1 MSYLKHFGVGNFK
14 VFNEKTNF
22 EFAPVTIL
30 TGKNNSGKSSLIK
43 ALLLFIKNQSV
54 RKKIDNPGDT
64 LQFDFPELKLG
75 SPDEIYNFENKGK
88 SITFSFSIN
97 NEILPKGLLYLFYQ
111 VDQNDDLLKLTFFS
125 LENDGRIVVSFLND
139 FLIDSFNGEKS
150 LNIDTEYFI
159 ERLKEIIR
167 DNPDLEKKELGKKI
181 KLDDPINEL
190 LNRDK
195 GNDHLRDLLDF
206 LGSEKSILGSKVK
219 NDNIPP
225 ELIKKE
231 YRYLIGETFEL
242 DNADVEKL
250 QSRFLKSLKEG
261 VFIKNFNYSSSVQVQ
276 AAFSSSLSSFNLEK
290 KINEIF
296 EEDEILKLKYRQQM
310 LDIRMVKFDI
320 NFHPL
325 FDYIQKFVSSTLS
338 DTITSWGDVPYLPS
352 MRAKNERLYIVSQ
365 EGYSIQEFDKK
376 TFENIDFKNDKI
388 NQFYLDAL
396 KDFEIGEK
404 IDIKTYQRNSTEITI
419 IRDGKRMLLSDL
431 GFGYAQLLPI
441 ILRILVTA
449 SKTSLNWMCKKE
461 DSSYSKILIEE
472 PESNLHPDFQAK
484 LADLFVKASNLF
496 CIQFII
502 ETHSEYLIRRLQYL
516 TARKDIKPDDISIYY
531 FNNPNNIP
539 KGEKQISKIEI
550 RPDGI
555 LKQDFGSGFY
565 DQAANSTYDL
575 FRLIGTN

>member
-14 VFNEKTNF
+14 VFNELTNF

-43 ALLLFIKNQSV
+43 ALLLFIKNQSFGKLI
-54 RKKIDNPGDT
+54 RNQEDT
-64 LQFDFPELKLG
+64 LEFDFPELKLG
-75 SPDEIYNFENKGK
+75 SPNEIYNFKNRGK

-97 NEILPKGLLYLFYQ
+97 NELLPQGLLSLFYQ
-111 VDQNDDLLKLTFFS
+111 VDKNNDLLKLTFFS
-125 LENDGRIVVSFLND
+125 IENNGKVVVSFLKD
-139 FLIDSFNGEKS
+139 FLIDSFDGEKS
-150 LNIDTEYFI
+150 LNIDLEYFI

-167 DNPDLEKKELGKKI
+167 DNPEIDKKAFGRKI

-190 LNRDK
+190 LNPDK

-206 LGSEKSILGSKVK
+206 VGSEKSILGNKVK

-225 ELIKKE
+225 ELIKEE

-242 DNADVEKL
+242 DSADVEKL
-250 QSRFLKSLKEG
+250 KSRFLESLKEG
-261 VFIKNFNYSSSVQVQ
+261 VFIKNLENTNSVLDS
-276 AAFSSSLSSFNLEK
+276 FRSSLSFFNPEK
-290 KINEIF
+290 KISEIF
-296 EEDEILKLKYRQQM
+296 EEDEILKLKYQQQM
-310 LDIRMVKFDI
+310 LDISTVKFDI
-320 NFHPL
+320 NLYPL
-325 FDYIQKFVSSTLS
+325 FEYVQKFVSRTLS
-338 DTITSWGDVPYLPS
+338 ETIRQWGDVPYLPS
-352 MRAKNERLYIVSQ
+352 MRAKNERLYTLSK
-365 EGYSIQEFDKK
+365 EGYAIQEFDQK
-376 TFENIDFKNDKI
+376 TFESIDFKNNKI
-388 NQFYLDAL
+388 NQFYLEAL

-404 IDIKTYQRNSTEITI
+404 IEIKTYQRTATEITI
-419 IRDGKRMLLSDL
+419 IQNGKRMLLSDL
-431 GFGYAQLLPI
+431 GFGYAQILPI

-449 SKTSLNWMCKKE
+449 SKTSHNWMYKKE

-472 PESNLHPDFQAK
+472 PESNLHPNFQAK
-484 LADLFVKASNLF
+484 LADLFVKTSNLF

-555 LKQDFGSGFY
+555 LKQDFGTGFY